1 MTGLQF
7 THTCCVCFPTVK
19 QKAIPLFAYSDVDK
33 VEISLM
39 AAKIQDVEY
48 KKGDTIAKIGQTVT
62 PAIYIIRFGAVV
74 SAALQ

>member
-1 MTGLQF
+1 
-7 THTCCVCFPTVK
+7 
-19 QKAIPLFAYSDVDK
+19 
-33 VEISLM
+33 M